1 MFQENSGGMNVSVF
15 QFFFQATFGIAAGLA
30 VAVLPAIYL
39 YIRYVCPAK
48 RGNRG

>member
-1 MFQENSGGMNVSVF
+1 MSVF

-30 VAVLPAIYL
+30 VAVLPTIYL
-39 YIRYVCPAK
+39 YNRYVANTAR